1 MKNEN
6 EQLIDFLNFIN
17 QGYVVSDEQDED
29 NFVVLVDENREI
41 LSDFKPSKD
50 FIKEIEKSEFVTIV
64 DKEKKREYF
73 NSRGKRKPMP
83 LITIYKLTSKGMDLL
98 GKK

>member
-29 NFVVLVDENREI
+29 NFVVLVDENSEI

-50 FIKEIEKSEFVTIV
+50 FVNIV
-64 DKEKKREYF
+64 GFYRS
-73 NSRGKRKPMP
+73 SRS
-83 LITIYKLTSKGMDLL
+83 Y
-98 GKK
+98 